1 MKKLLLTALC
11 ILMMNTSLFARDII
25 PFTVSFDDNAP
36 IGNERP
42 KSPMRPPVVYME
54 DYTLTFVVDH
64 PDYILNIMDEDGA
77 VVYSTVVY
85 STQTQVVLPSTLTG
99 DYEIQLVMGNWL
111 FSGWINL

>member
-1 MKKLLLTALC
+1 MKKLFLTALC
-11 ILMMNTSLFARDII
+11 ILMMNTSLFAWDII

-42 KSPMRPPVVYME
+42 KSPMRPPVVYIE
-54 DYTLTFVVDH
+54 DYTLLFAVDH

-85 STQTQVVLPSTLTG
+85 STQTQVVLPSTLSG

>member
-1 MKKLLLTALC
+1 
-11 ILMMNTSLFARDII
+11 MMNTSLFARDII

-54 DYTLTFVVDH
+54 DYTLLFAVDH

-77 VVYSTVVY
+77 VVFSTVVY
-85 STQTQVVLPSTLTG
+85 STQTQVVLPSTLSG